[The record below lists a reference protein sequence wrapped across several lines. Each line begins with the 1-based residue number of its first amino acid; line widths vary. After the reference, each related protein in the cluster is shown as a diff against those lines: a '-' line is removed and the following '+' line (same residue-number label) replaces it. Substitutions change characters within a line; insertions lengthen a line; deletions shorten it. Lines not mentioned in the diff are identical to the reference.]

1 MYLFRK
7 NDRIAQLII
16 EKIEPTEVV
25 EVNELADTVRGEDGF
40 GSTGVVSENNVV
52 KSQ

>member
-1 MYLFRK
+1 MLKFRK

-25 EVNELADTVRGEDGF
+25 EVNELTDTARGEGGF
-40 GSTGVVSENNVV
+40 GSTGVVTETNGA